1 MLRVACRPRSVTAP
15 SRRASG
21 SSRGSRGG
29 IAGAARRRAVVVCMY
44 VWPKSIVCHAT
55 LKESRPDAAPRS
67 RGWFLAAP
75 QLPTYICVARVC
87 TIRTPSCAYLI
98 ALLFVARCDRHTN
111 FCLRIGTCCAVFLL
125 AHARDSVCWTRGGS
139 AHAQRLA
146 GCRRGTAQVSW
157 SSCKR
162 ATMLARGLNFTD
174 VNGALAHTRDASKP
188 RPRSLVRK
196 KKLLLVL

>member
-1 MLRVACRPRSVTAP
+1 MAVLRLACRPRSSTAP

-139 AHAQRLA
+139 AHAQRFA

-174 VNGALAHTRDASKP
+174 VNGALHTRET
-188 RPRSLVRK
+188 PRSHDRDL
-196 KKLLLVL
+196 